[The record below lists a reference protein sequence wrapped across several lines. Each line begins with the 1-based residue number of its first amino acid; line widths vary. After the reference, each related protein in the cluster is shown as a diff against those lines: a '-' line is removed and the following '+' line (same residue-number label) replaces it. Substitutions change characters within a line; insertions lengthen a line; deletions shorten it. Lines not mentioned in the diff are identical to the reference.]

1 MCKNGDVAF
10 TPKVK
15 PEAKHQGQTHFRAA
29 RYAHNSNDTAMSIHT
44 WDSKGLFIMDAPGCA
59 SIILLRL
66 FTSGSPTAIPVC
78 AIAKVCKFAL
88 TKCTETPGFACFL
101 EVLLGLRGHGC
112 RPFTGRTRAL
122 FQYGLL
128 HFGLAHTLGV
138 GLFSPDIQMY
148 PHRLHVFVILIL
160 VPPI

>member
-1 MCKNGDVAF
+1 LLLEVLSRCVVSQYRTALILDDSRYTTVPDIPFGIVS
-10 TPKVK
+10 
-15 PEAKHQGQTHFRAA
+15 HQLLQRC
-29 RYAHNSNDTAMSIHT
+29 I
-44 WDSKGLFIMDAPGCA
+44 PA